1 VNADRLSRAGLADR
15 RAVVMG
21 LGRFGGGVGA
31 AQYLV
36 RCGARVL
43 GTDLRQAHELPE
55 ALAALA
61 DTSVELRLGRHD
73 EADFDSADV
82 VVANPAVRP
91 DHPLLE
97 RARRSG
103 ALVTSEV
110 ELFMAAAR
118 CNLIGITGTQGKSS
132 TTTFVAQLLGSAGR
146 RAHAG
151 GNLGGSLLEHVD
163 ALGADEW
170 VVLEL
175 SSYQL
180 EALAT
185 PPANARPFRA
195 VAVTNVELDHLDRHG
210 DLAGYAAAKRR
221 ILELAGDDTCAWL
234 PDGPGPCANWNAS
247 RGRIERFDPRP
258 GDQDLVLT
266 HGEHAPGPRTLG
278 LPAFQAA
285 NLRLAFGLV
294 RELGLSIEDV
304 RRGAQTLAP
313 PPHRL
318 ERLPDLAGASVW
330 DNGVSTTPDSTASAL
345 ASIEAPVVLL
355 VGGKLKDLPLEP
367 LVEAARRNTRIAV
380 TFGAAAEHLA
390 TVLSAAGVRT
400 QVGGELARAVRIAG
414 AHVRPGDALVFSPAC
429 ASFDAF
435 PNFKERARSFRAALE
450 EVRRAA
456 DGPVARLS

>member
-1 VNADRLSRAGLADR
+1 MNAHRLSRAGLADR
-15 RAVVMG
+15 RVVVMG

-31 AQYLV
+31 ALYVLH
-36 RCGARVL
+36 CGARVI
-43 GTDLRQAHELPE
+43 GTDLRHAHELPE
-55 ALAALA
+55 AVAALA
-61 DTSVELRLGRHD
+61 HTNVELRLGRHD
-73 EADFDSADV
+73 EADFEEADV

-97 RARRSG
+97 RARSSG

-110 ELFMAAAR
+110 ELFIAAAR

-132 TTTFVAQLLGSAGR
+132 TTTFVAQLLTSAGR

-163 ALGADEW
+163 TLGPDEW

-180 EALAT
+180 EALGS
-185 PPANARPFRA
+185 PPANERPFRA
-195 VAVTNVELDHLDRHG
+195 LAVTNVELDHLERHG

-221 ILELAGDDTCAWL
+221 VLELAGDDTVAWL
-234 PDGPGPCANWNAS
+234 PDGPGPCANWTAP
-247 RGRIERFDPRP
+247 RGRIARFDPQP
-258 GDQDLVLT
+258 SALDLVLT
-266 HGEHAPGPRTLG
+266 TGEHAPGPSTLG

-294 RELGLSIEDV
+294 RGLGLSIDEV
-304 RRGAQTLAP
+304 RRGAVSLAP

-318 ERLPDLAGASVW
+318 ERLPDLAGAAVW

-345 ASIEAPVVLL
+345 ASIDAPVVLL
-355 VGGKLKDLPLEP
+355 VGGKLKELPLEP
-367 LVEAARRNTRIAV
+367 LVDAARRNTRVAV
-380 TFGAAAEHLA
+380 TFGAAGEHLA
-390 TVLSAAGVRT
+390 QVLARGGVCAEVGGDLRRAVAIAAG
-400 QVGGELARAVRIAG
+400 
-414 AHVRPGDALVFSPAC
+414 HVRPGDALLFSPAC

-435 PNFKERARSFRAALE
+435 PNFKERAFTFRAALE

-456 DGPVARLS
+456 DGVGSGLS